1 MRNAPLSLLAGLL
14 TLVLPPAVALLPY
27 SPTAVLPSTS
37 DVDVL
42 YIIRQESRDSSTL
55 KLLSLNTSGMLT
67 SKGLATTTV
76 SETLP
81 FTNKENGTSYIPF
94 TGSQGSIYVYAGQ
107 CSDGPSGATMWGFT
121 PGADSLSGTW
131 LKETV
136 SVDKTVDISN
146 YQGAGYLAAGMDFS
160 STVNGSSDFYIFGGM
175 CPNSTALDVE
185 NWQAS
190 ANYSDFMI
198 SLQPILA
205 TSGVT
210 SGLSMSSASSR
221 GPPIPEA
228 GFTATG
234 LQPTFFSSSEG
245 NNSQQQ
251 TFALLGG
258 HTQYAFINMSQ
269 VALFSLP
276 QQTWTFLPVD
286 DPHSTVKTGLTVRN
300 PDIIEPRSGH
310 TSVLTTDGK
319 QIIVFGGWVG
329 DITTP
334 ANPQLA
340 LLQVGEGYGGTGNW
354 QWTIPDTHGSGPPTG
369 VAIYGHGATMLPGE
383 VMMIIGGFTT
393 STSILASGSEIPQ
406 NTATYFFNA
415 SSSTWLSSYT
425 NPAMVFTSG
434 STLDPGSNTSS
445 LTKIGLGAGL
455 GLGLA
460 LVATLLL
467 AFFCYHRRVRC
478 RKAARGKELRDLAL
492 GAQRFHSSALGLGGI
507 DGRGG
512 EQSAVEWMGRG
523 GQDAYPWA
531 PQDAGTGESLGGR
544 GLRNVNAERT
554 GLLVEIPSPTR
565 GLRRS
570 AYARG
575 GHHQASRYEDG
586 RRSRASR
593 NIHPID
599 ERDEYE
605 EGRLDGGPVARQ
617 EMTQSSNTDL
627 FATAPNFD
635 PFLDPLGSHPVGI
648 SRTPSPDSPA
658 RERQREVQSW
668 VSDWTAAENLMYQQ
682 AGRTSPDRGERT
694 SSTLS
699 DRSTHST
706 VSALSFLPSVG
717 TISRSLSQRSGHI
730 VNSNLLNSAS
740 ASTTNTSPT
749 FEIRDSRMSSQGPK
763 PEYLRSQSLTLDL
776 THRRTNTAETYSTA
790 ATSFAQLQSEG
801 ETLLGGHQVQGD
813 ARPNR
818 SHSSRAKGWMGTM
831 RRALTGGDRSASR
844 SPDGGDHSSSSSPTK
859 HLHGDNGIPRRAVSA
874 GAMLWRRRQGAR
886 DWDVDGKEGDGTIA
900 NEGAE
905 EEEWDVESAVERR
918 VVQVM
923 FTVPREKL
931 RVVNAGP
938 DGDGV
943 SIVSMER
950 EKAGNKAEPQGKRR
964 QTDGDGS
971 DHGV

>member
-14 TLVLPPAVALLPY
+14 ALVLPPTVALLPY
-27 SPTAVLPSTS
+27 NPTAVLPSTRYGEI
-37 DVDVL
+37 L
-42 YIIRQESRDSSTL
+42 YIFRQESKDLSTL
-55 KLLSLNTSGMLT
+55 KLLSLNTSGVWT
-67 SKGLATTTV
+67 SNTLPTTTI
-76 SETLP
+76 SEILP

-94 TGSQGSIYVYAGQ
+94 TGNQGNIYVYAGQ
-107 CSDGPSGATMWGFT
+107 CSDGPGGATLWGFT
-121 PGADSLSGTW
+121 PAAESLNGTW
-131 LKETV
+131 LQKTA
-136 SVDKTVDISN
+136 SVDSTVETSN
-146 YQGAGYLAAGMDFS
+146 YQGPGYLTAGMDFS
-160 STVNGSSDFYIFGGM
+160 STVNGSSDFYAFGGM
-175 CPNSTALDVE
+175 CPNSTALDVQD
-185 NWQAS
+185 WQAS
-190 ANYSDFMI
+190 ANYSDSMI
-198 SLQPILA
+198 TLQPLLA
-205 TSGVT
+205 SSGVA
-210 SGLSMSSASSR
+210 SGFEISSTSSR

-234 LQPTFFSSSEG
+234 LQPTFFNSSDGSS
-245 NNSQQQ
+245 SQQQ

-276 QQTWTFLPVD
+276 QQTWTFLPLD
-286 DPHSTVKTGLTVRN
+286 DPRSTVKTGLAARTT
-300 PDIIEPRSGH
+300 DTIEPRSGH
-310 TSVLTTDGK
+310 TAVLTSDGK
-319 QIIVFGGWVG
+319 QIVVFGGWVG

-340 LLQVGEGYGGTGNW
+340 LLQVGEGYGGDGDW
-354 QWTIPDTHGSGPPTG
+354 QWTIPDTYGSGPPTG
-369 VAIYGHGATMLPGE
+369 VAIFGHGATMLPGE
-383 VMMIIGGFTT
+383 VMMVIGGFTT
-393 STSILASGSEIPQ
+393 PPSTMSSGSGILQ
-406 NTATYFFNA
+406 NTATYFFNV
-415 SSSTWLSSYT
+415 SSRTWLSSYT
-425 NPAMVFTSG
+425 NPAMAFSPH
-434 STLDPGSNTSS
+434 STLDLGSDTSS
-445 LTKIGLGAGL
+445 LAKIGLGAGL

-460 LVATLLL
+460 LVAALLL
-467 AFFCYHRRVRC
+467 AFFCYHRRVRR
-478 RKAARGKELRDLAL
+478 RKAVRDKELRDLAL
-492 GAQRFHSSALGLGGI
+492 GAQRFHSSAIGLGGI

-523 GQDAYPWA
+523 GHDAYPWA
-531 PQDAGTGESLGGR
+531 QQHIGTEENVGGR
-544 GLRNVNAERT
+544 GLRYTNAERT

-575 GHHQASRYEDG
+575 GHHHAARYDDG
-586 RRSRASR
+586 RRSLGSG

-605 EGRLDGGPVARQ
+605 EGRLGQDPSATQ
-617 EMTQSSNTDL
+617 EMSQSSNVDL

-658 RERQREVQSW
+658 RERQREVQGW

-682 AGRTSPDRGERT
+682 ASQSSPDRGDRT

-706 VSALSFLPSVG
+706 VSALSFQPSVG
-717 TISRSLSQRSGHI
+717 TVSRSLSQRSAHI
-730 VNSNLLNSAS
+730 LNSNPFKSAS
-740 ASTTNTSPT
+740 PSANPSPT
-749 FEIRDSRMSSQGPK
+749 FDTRDNRMSSQGQHSD
-763 PEYLRSQSLTLDL
+763 YRRSQSLTLDL
-776 THRRTNTAETYSTA
+776 AHRRTNTAETFSTA

-801 ETLLGGHQVQGD
+801 ETLLGGHQVQSD
-813 ARPNR
+813 TRPNR
-818 SHSSRAKGWMGTM
+818 SHSSRAKGWVGTM
-831 RRALTGGDRSASR
+831 RRAFTGGDRSTSR

-859 HLHGDNGIPRRAVSA
+859 PHHGDAGIPRRAASA
-874 GAMLWRRRQGAR
+874 GAMVWRRRQGAR
-886 DWDVDGKEGDGTIA
+886 DWDVDGNEGDGATT
-900 NEGAE
+900 NNGPE

-950 EKAGNKAEPQGKRR
+950 EKAGEKAEPQGKGR

-971 DHGV
+971 GEGV